1 MSINWGPHFI
11 VPSKNLVKLSG
22 KVVLR
27 ESFDEEL
34 LKKELNELGVTGSPF
49 RATNPWY
56 YRKKNAETWIK
67 IGESSDRENW
77 FSVPWDTTCLENG
90 AYQVLGLMHVYIK
103 EGDREL
109 VLCRQ
114 NMVDVKVESPAMI
127 F

>member
-1 MSINWGPHFI
+1 MSNNWGPHFI
-11 VPSKNLVKLSG
+11 VPSKKLVKLSG

-27 ESFDEEL
+27 ESFDDDL
-34 LKKELNELGVTGSPF
+34 LKKELKELGIAGSPF
-49 RATNPWY
+49 RAVNPWY

-77 FSVPWDTTCLENG
+77 FSVPWDTTSLEDS

-103 EGDREL
+103 DGDREL

-114 NMVDVKVESPAMI
+114 NIVDIKVENPE
-127 F
+127 

>member
-1 MSINWGPHFI
+1 MRMSINWGPHFI

-27 ESFDEEL
+27 ESFDEDL
-34 LKKELNELGVTGSPF
+34 LKKELKELGVTGSPF

-77 FSVPWDTTCLENG
+77 FSVPWDTTALEKG

-114 NMVDVKVESPAMI
+114 NMVDVKVESPV
-127 F
+127 

>member
-27 ESFDEEL
+27 ESFDEDL
-34 LKKELNELGVTGSPF
+34 LKKELKELGVVGSPF

-77 FSVPWDTTCLENG
+77 FSVPWDTTALEKG

-114 NMVDVKVESPAMI
+114 NMVDVKVESPA
-127 F
+127 

>member
-11 VPSKNLVKLSG
+11 VPSKKLVKLSG

-27 ESFDEEL
+27 ESFDDDL
-34 LKKELNELGVTGSPF
+34 LKKELKELGIAGSPF
-49 RATNPWY
+49 RAVNPWY

-77 FSVPWDTTCLENG
+77 FSVPWDTTSLEDS

-103 EGDREL
+103 DGDREL

-114 NMVDVKVESPAMI
+114 NIVDIKVANPE
-127 F
+127 

>member
-11 VPSKNLVKLSG
+11 VPSKKLVKLSG

-27 ESFDEEL
+27 ESFDDDL
-34 LKKELNELGVTGSPF
+34 LKKELKELGIAGSPF
-49 RATNPWY
+49 RAVNPWY

-77 FSVPWDTTCLENG
+77 FSVPWDTTSLEDS

-103 EGDREL
+103 DGDREL

-114 NMVDVKVESPAMI
+114 NIVDIKVENPE
-127 F
+127 

>member
-1 MSINWGPHFI
+1 MSMSVNWGPHFI
-11 VPSKNLVKLSG
+11 VPSKKLVNLSG

-34 LKKELNELGVTGSPF
+34 LKKELTELGFSGSPF

-56 YRKKNAETWIK
+56 FRKKNNETWIK
-67 IGESSDRENW
+67 IGESADRENW
-77 FSVPWDTTCLENG
+77 FSVPWDTTSLENG
-90 AYQVLGLMHVYIK
+90 DYQVFGLMHVFIK

-114 NMVDVKVESPAMI
+114 NMVDVKVENPV
-127 F
+127 

>member
-27 ESFDEEL
+27 ESFDEDL
-34 LKKELNELGVTGSPF
+34 LKKELKELGVTGSPF

-77 FSVPWDTTCLENG
+77 FSVPWDTTSLEKG

-114 NMVDVKVESPAMI
+114 NMVDVKVESPV
-127 F
+127 

>member
-1 MSINWGPHFI
+1 MSVNWGPHFI
-11 VPSKNLVKLSG
+11 VPSKKLVNLSG

-34 LKKELNELGVTGSPF
+34 LKKELTELGYSGSPF

-56 YRKKNAETWIK
+56 FRKKNTETWIK
-67 IGESSDRENW
+67 IGESADRENW
-77 FSVPWDTTCLENG
+77 FSVPWDTTSLENG
-90 AYQVLGLMHVYIK
+90 DYQVFGLMHVFIK

-114 NMVDVKVESPAMI
+114 NMVDVKIENSV
-127 F
+127 

>member
-27 ESFDEEL
+27 ESFDDDL
-34 LKKELNELGVTGSPF
+34 LKKELKELGIAGSPF
-49 RATNPWY
+49 RAVNPWY

-77 FSVPWDTTCLENG
+77 FSVPWDTTSLENS

-103 EGDREL
+103 DGDREL

-114 NMVDVKVESPAMI
+114 NMVDIKVENPA
-127 F
+127 